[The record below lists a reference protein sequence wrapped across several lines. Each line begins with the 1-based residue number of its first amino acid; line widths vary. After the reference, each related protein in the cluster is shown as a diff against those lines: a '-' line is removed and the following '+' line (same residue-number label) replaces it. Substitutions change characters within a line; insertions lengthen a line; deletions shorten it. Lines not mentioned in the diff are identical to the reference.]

1 MEIFDTFNDPR
12 MLHAAIVHMPIALAV
27 LGVPLLCL
35 SAALSE
41 RNTFRTLCFVLYGS
55 LAAMAFITIQT
66 GDKARDVA
74 PNTLGQE
81 VWDVMELHETLANYT
96 WMLALAVTVLLA
108 LSYIKYRPIRV
119 AAMVFALLA
128 ALATG
133 VLVSSAAHFGGQL
146 VYVHGV
152 GTPYVNAVT
161 AKPPVTPV
169 LPEETATDPAP
180 VLPGTEP
187 GEDTPATGGQT
198 SALVPEPVMMDDYKP
213 ALMPLDL
220 EEAKAVSYDEDVW
233 PLFEMYCIECH
244 GEDEIEG
251 EYDMRTLEGVVQG
264 GAKAGQGV
272 IPGDPDNSPVVQY
285 IRGVLTPQMP
295 KGDLPLTDEELHV
308 IRQWIYAAG
317 PDDSQAGLAEE
328 PGAADEVL
336 EAAEEQPEGE
346 PIQIGESKLYRA
358 ASSTRPP
365 PGPIPY
371 APADSA
377 AATEDE
383 PAGAAEADA
392 AGSKRAIHRVTIM
405 RDGKAETVELEVD
418 APAE

>member
-1 MEIFDTFNDPR
+1 MEVPKQQPERAMEIFDTFNDPR

-41 RNTFRTLCFVLYGS
+41 RHTFRTLCFVLYGS

-66 GDKARDVA
+66 GDRARDVA
-74 PNTLGQE
+74 PNTLSQE

-96 WMLALAVTVLLA
+96 WMLALAVTVFLA
-108 LSYIKYRPIRV
+108 FSYIKYRPIRV

-128 ALATG
+128 ALITG

-152 GTPYVNAVT
+152 GTPYMNTLAT
-161 AKPPVTPV
+161 KPPVTPV
-169 LPEETATDPAP
+169 LPEEAATDPAP

-187 GEDTPATGGQT
+187 GEDTPATGGET
-198 SALVPEPVMMDDYKP
+198 SMLVPEPVMMDDYKP

-233 PLFEMYCIECH
+233 PLLEMYCIECH

-317 PDDSQAGLAEE
+317 PADSQADLTSVTEEGQEAENVAE
-328 PGAADEVL
+328 KPVAADEAA

-346 PIQIGESKLYRA
+346 PI
-358 ASSTRPP
+358 
-365 PGPIPY
+365 
-371 APADSA
+371 
-377 AATEDE
+377 
-383 PAGAAEADA
+383 
-392 AGSKRAIHRVTIM
+392 
-405 RDGKAETVELEVD
+405 
-418 APAE
+418 